1 MINTITCYVQL
12 LFVSDNGRQ
21 KIDEEN
27 EVIQLK
33 AENSRLEVQV
43 RSFSREVE
51 ELRRKKA
58 ENSESLSYG
67 EMKLDLIQHKQELS
81 RAKEALQ
88 GTTPSAIRHAK
99 FK

>member
-1 MINTITCYVQL
+1 MSFMILVI
-12 LFVSDNGRQ
+12 SDNGRQ

-27 EVIQLK
+27 ELIQLK

-58 ENSESLSYG
+58 ENSEHLSYG
-67 EMKLDLIQHKQELS
+67 EMKLDLIQHKQELG

-88 GTTPSAIRHAK
+88 GTK
-99 FK
+99 FL